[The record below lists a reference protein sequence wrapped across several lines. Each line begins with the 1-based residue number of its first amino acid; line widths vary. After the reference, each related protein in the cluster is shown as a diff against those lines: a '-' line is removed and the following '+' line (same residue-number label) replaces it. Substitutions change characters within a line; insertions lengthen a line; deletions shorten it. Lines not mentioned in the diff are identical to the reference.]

1 MKKTVKTMSIL
12 GAVAAAVAT
21 AYAVKNRKHIAG
33 KVADD
38 VEEVKE
44 RAALSIYRRIGEY
57 PSATYRLSRP
67 TRSYNI
73 LYRESCLI
81 CMLPLWS

>member
-44 RAALSIYRRIGEY
+44 RAALSIYRRIGE
-57 PSATYRLSRP
+57 PTYRYIKEKNFIP
-67 TRSYNI
+67 F
-73 LYRESCLI
+73 
-81 CMLPLWS
+81 

>member
-1 MKKTVKTMSIL
+1 MSVL
-12 GAVAAAVAT
+12 GVVAAAAAT

-44 RAALSIYRRIGEY
+44 RAALSLYRRIGE
-57 PSATYRLSRP
+57 P
-67 TRSYNI
+67 
-73 LYRESCLI
+73 LYRYIKEKNFI
-81 CMLPLWS
+81 PF

>member
-1 MKKTVKTMSIL
+1 MSIL

-44 RAALSIYRRIGEY
+44 RAALSIYHRIGD
-57 PSATYRLSRP
+57 PIYRYIKERNSIP
-67 TRSYNI
+67 F
-73 LYRESCLI
+73 
-81 CMLPLWS
+81 

>member
-1 MKKTVKTMSIL
+1 
-12 GAVAAAVAT
+12 VAA

-44 RAALSIYRRIGEY
+44 RAALSIYRRIGE
-57 PSATYRLSRP
+57 PTYRYIKEKNFIP
-67 TRSYNI
+67 F
-73 LYRESCLI
+73 
-81 CMLPLWS
+81 